1 MLQVNQF
8 LFALRENFLITW
20 GYWITKSW
28 REWLCFGIQEA
39 MYPVVWFWTI
49 YRPPP
54 RPQAV
59 PLQNSDQSYYAYY
72 LDASAY

>member
-1 MLQVNQF
+1 MRLLNHQV
-8 LFALRENFLITW
+8 LEGMALLWDPGSYVSRCMILDH
-20 GYWITKSW
+20 
-28 REWLCFGIQEA
+28 L
-39 MYPVVWFWTI
+39 P
-49 YRPPP
+49 PPP